1 VTRTVPSHRRPM
13 PGRQRRQLAEMDWV
27 TADLSFYTYGGL
39 PPSGGGSLVSRALIL
54 PIKDDRSRLIRVLAR
69 RSETVPARKDSAWAE
84 RYDPIFPGHW
94 SVRSGR

>member
-1 VTRTVPSHRRPM
+1 VTRAVPSHRI
-13 PGRQRRQLAEMDWV
+13 AEMDWV

-84 RYDPIFPGHW
+84 RYDFPGHW
-94 SVRSGR
+94 SVRSGRTIRHRGAT